1 MRFGIY
7 TEMQCPPGK
16 PYAQLYWEIL
26 RQIEHADEV
35 GFAVYSTI
43 DHHFSQEFG
52 ISANPLA
59 LFCAAAQRAR
69 RIRFRTALHVL
80 PSKNPMELA
89 GQIAAADILT
99 GGRLE
104 CGVGRGHAWLY
115 HGFGIPI
122 DESQARFDE
131 AFAILLK
138 AWTEERF
145 SYDGKFWQIRNA
157 RVVPRPL
164 QQPHPP
170 ISTGGTSDSTYELA
184 GSRGYG
190 IFIPPLLPFA
200 ALERQLGI
208 YREAC
213 AKHGHEPNII
223 YLRPVYL
230 GDDKE
235 LIRRECGQYLLN
247 FIAFNAKPVE
257 LICHAKEELQQA
269 GYGFY
274 ASGAL
279 ESLTKLSYE
288 ELVAQEIAF
297 VGTPAQ
303 VIDKIAWLQE
313 KAGITE
319 FDMLANYGGMAHW
332 QSLKQQELFARHVLP
347 AFVQSPPLRAAAT

>member
-7 TEMQCPPGK
+7 TEMQCPPEK
-16 PYAQLYWEIL
+16 PHEQLYWEIL

-35 GFAVYSTI
+35 GFNVYSTI

-59 LFCAAAQRAR
+59 LFCAAAQRTR

-80 PSKNPMELA
+80 PPKNPMELA
-89 GQIAAADILT
+89 GQIAAADIIT

-122 DESQARFDE
+122 AESQARFDE
-131 AFAILLK
+131 AFDILIR

-145 SYDGKFWQIRNA
+145 SYAGRFWKIHNA

-164 QQPHPP
+164 QKPHPP
-170 ISTGGTSDSTYELA
+170 ILTGGTSDSTYEFA
-184 GSRGYG
+184 GKRGYG
-190 IFIPPLLPFA
+190 MFVPPLLPFA
-200 ALERQLGI
+200 AMERQFGI

-213 AKHGHEPNII
+213 AKYGHEPQII
-223 YLRPVYL
+223 YLRPIYL
-230 GDDKE
+230 GEDAVQV
-235 LIRRECGQYLLN
+235 RRECEQYLLN
-247 FIAFNAKPVE
+247 FIAFTAKTAE
-257 LICHAKEELQQA
+257 LICHSPEELRKA

-279 ESLTKLSYE
+279 ESLTALSYDD
-288 ELVAQEIAF
+288 LVEREIVF
-297 VGTPAQ
+297 VGSPAQ
-303 VIDKIAWLQE
+303 IIDKIAWLQE

-319 FDMLANYGGMAHW
+319 FDVLTNYGGIAHW
-332 QSLKQQELFARHVLP
+332 QSLKQQELFARQVMP
-347 AFVQSPPLRAAAT
+347 AFA

>member
-7 TEMQCPPGK
+7 TEMQCPPEK
-16 PYAQLYWEIL
+16 PHAQVYRETLG
-26 RQIEHADEV
+26 QIEHADEM
-35 GFAVYSTI
+35 GFDIYSTI

-59 LFCAAAQRAR
+59 LFCAAAQQAR

-89 GQIAAADILT
+89 GQIAAADIMT

-115 HGFGIPI
+115 HGLGIPI
-122 DESQARFDE
+122 IE
-131 AFAILLK
+131 AKPRYEEALEILLR

-145 SYDGKFWQIRNA
+145 SYQGQFWQIHNA

-164 QQPHPP
+164 QRPHPP
-170 ISTGGTSDSTYELA
+170 ILVGWTSDSSSEFA
-184 GSRGYG
+184 GIHGYG
-190 IFIPPLLPFA
+190 LLLAPVFPFA
-200 ALERQLGI
+200 ALARGVAI

-213 AKHGHEPNII
+213 AKHGHTPHLI
-223 YLRPVYL
+223 YLRPIYL
-230 GDDKE
+230 GNDPAQ
-235 LIRRECGQYLLN
+235 IRLECESYLLN
-247 FIAFNAKPVE
+247 FLAYDSKPIE
-257 LICHAKEELQQA
+257 LICHSKEELEQA

-274 ASGAL
+274 ATVTR
-279 ESLTKLSYE
+279 EIFTKLSYD
-288 ELVAQEIAF
+288 ELVEQEWAF

-303 VIDKIAWLQE
+303 VIDKIAELQD

-319 FDMLANYGGMAHW
+319 FDIVASYGNMPHG
-332 QSLKQQELFARHVLP
+332 QVLKQQELFAQHVIP
-347 AFVQSPPLRAAAT
+347 AFRGMDTVNG